1 MTWSEKAFQQG
12 VIGLKKSLDKAVEI
26 SLAERGYKNME
37 KIKLTQKQA
46 DLIEEIKSWQSE
58 EHQSINYLSAEDIA
72 KCILAP
78 DSYEVMPQY
87 KAGDWVI
94 NFDERAIGK
103 IEFVDENTYYGK
115 WYKHPG
121 DDETME
127 CGTDAFSRHATD
139 DEKKKGFWWSIGRKE
154 DEYKDDDLV
163 VTKWGDFGFIDMSEE
178 DICVT
183 NRYPVILLKDS
194 SIACR
199 PADELRLVVRP
210 EDRLDK

>member
-1 MTWSEKAFQQG
+1 
-12 VIGLKKSLDKAVEI
+12 
-26 SLAERGYKNME
+26 ME
-37 KIKLTQKQA
+37 KIQLTQKQA
-46 DLIEEIKSWQSE
+46 DAIEYALNKTDDYKDDKDRLLRDISRDYVNFHNDLFPLNK
-58 EHQSINYLSAEDIA
+58 IDIA
-72 KCILAP
+72 VAAKALYVG
-78 DSYEVMPQY
+78 YEVIPQFN
-87 KAGDWVI
+87 AGDWVI

-139 DEKKKGFWWSIGRKE
+139 EEKKKGFWWSIGRKE

-199 PADELRLVVRP
+199 PADELRLVVKP